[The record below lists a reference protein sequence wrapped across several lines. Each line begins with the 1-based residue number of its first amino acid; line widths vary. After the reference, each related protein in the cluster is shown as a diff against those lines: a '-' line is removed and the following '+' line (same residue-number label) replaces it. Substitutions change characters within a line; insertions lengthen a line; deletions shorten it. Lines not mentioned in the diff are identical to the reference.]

1 MTTTQTTE
9 PITTV
14 VNKKGTEIHLGDQ
27 WRDDNPGRDP
37 IRHFTITGFEKYREY
52 VSAICHITHG
62 IDRTTG
68 ARVPIDRVVKIDIHR
83 LHKGRTG
90 YQQVTPA
97 GDAA

>member
-1 MTTTQTTE
+1 MTTSETAE
-9 PITTV
+9 AITTV
-14 VNKKGTEIHLGDQ
+14 VNKKGTQITVNDE
-27 WRDDNPGRDP
+27 WRDDNPSRDP

-90 YQQVTPA
+90 YRLVIPA
-97 GDAA
+97 GDAT